1 MIKEPPLITMRRGFP
16 RPRAREVAAFAG
28 APTGN
33 VVDALGG
40 RGALDYT
47 IKSLAP
53 VTSVLVGVA
62 LTCRAGPADNLAL
75 FAALDA
81 AKPGDIL
88 VAASDAFSTTAIT
101 GDLLLGMA
109 RNRGIRGLVTD
120 GLVRDLVGILAV
132 GLPVFCRGL
141 TPNSP
146 DRNGPAS
153 VGLPVVVGGVQVE
166 SGDVVVA
173 DADGVVIVPRSK
185 LAIVLKALER
195 GEGGG
200 SGAGGQGEGRAGDTR
215 FGSGHPRFRPGC
227 GNFVMGGRARPSVG
241 NYFCASRFESV
252 SRSKRPFR
260 SVASVHA
267 PDRSPSLRFRSFDR
281 AAALGRQS
289 PRPRRHSAASL
300 SAARHDTAWIVS
312 VGLIPGNGRKHRTAH
327 Q

>member
-16 RPRAREVAAFAG
+16 RPRPRDVAAFAG

-47 IKSLAP
+47 IKPLAP

-88 VAASDAFSTTAIT
+88 AAASDASSTTAIT

-132 GLPVFCRGL
+132 GLPVYCRGL

-153 VGLPVVVGGVQVE
+153 VGLPVIIGGVQVE

-173 DADGVVIVPRSK
+173 DADGVVIVPRGK
-185 LAIVLKALER
+185 LAMTIKAL
-195 GEGGG
+195 
-200 SGAGGQGEGRAGDTR
+200 DD
-215 FGSGHPRFRPGC
+215 
-227 GNFVMGGRARPSVG
+227 V
-241 NYFCASRFESV
+241 
-252 SRSKRPFR
+252 
-260 SVASVHA
+260 
-267 PDRSPSLRFRSFDR
+267 R
-281 AAALGRQS
+281 AAEAALDAKVKAGLEIPDFVR
-289 PRPRRHSAASL
+289 AVLASD
-300 SAARHDTAWIVS
+300 RVVEVS
-312 VGLIPGNGRKHRTAH
+312 
-327 Q
+327 